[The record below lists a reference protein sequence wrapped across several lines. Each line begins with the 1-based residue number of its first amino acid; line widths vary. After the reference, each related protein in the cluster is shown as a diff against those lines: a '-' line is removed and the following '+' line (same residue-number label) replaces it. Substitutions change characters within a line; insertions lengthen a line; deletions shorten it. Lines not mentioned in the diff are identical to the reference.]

1 MLQSA
6 FNVKTIIFSSKY
18 KSYHFNI
25 DLPQLRKVGVEVLK
39 DSNISFSHIQNIIVD
54 SKKNVLKCKIDVNEE
69 SYTSIQKC
77 TDKVYYVS

>member
-6 FNVKTIIFSSKY
+6 FNVKTIIFSSNN

-39 DSNISFSHIQNIIVD
+39 DSNVSFSHIQNIIVD
-54 SKKNVLKCKIDVNEE
+54 SMINVLI
-69 SYTSIQKC
+69 
-77 TDKVYYVS
+77 